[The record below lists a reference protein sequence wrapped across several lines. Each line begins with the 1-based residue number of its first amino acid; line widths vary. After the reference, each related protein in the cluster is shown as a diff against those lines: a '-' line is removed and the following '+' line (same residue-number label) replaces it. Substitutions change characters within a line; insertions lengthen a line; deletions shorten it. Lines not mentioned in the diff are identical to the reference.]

1 MLIFESNKAMMV
13 PTIPT
18 ITETMVITAMVI
30 TMGIT
35 DMVTMTMDTMK
46 IHPHHPKNKRI
57 VIW

>member
-1 MLIFESNKAMMV
+1 MLIFESNKVMMV

-18 ITETMVITAMVI
+18 ITEIMVITAMVT

-35 DMVTMTMDTMK
+35 DMVTMTMDTRK
-46 IHPHHPKNKRI
+46 IHPHHPKSKRT